1 MILRSLLNG
10 LYVIN
15 YKHIYIL
22 SKSAGCVMICPV
34 SDTFKDVVRFKT
46 QVL

>member
-1 MILRSLLNG
+1 MILRSLLNR

-15 YKHIYIL
+15 YKNIYIL
-22 SKSAGCVMICPV
+22 WKSVGCVMICTL